1 MDKILES
8 ANQQAS
14 LAVAAAEEQFDERL
28 FQEFMEKNP
37 IWDFHSL
44 SKEEYVAKGRE
55 EKLSLIKKYYND
67 MKNGELLFFFVFFLF
82 LNNAGSNKFI

>member
-28 FQEFMEKNP
+28 FQQFMEKNP
-37 IWDFHSL
+37 IWDFPSL
-44 SKEEYVAKGRE
+44 SQEEYVAKGGE
-55 EKLSLIKKYYND
+55 EKLLLIKKYYND
-67 MKNGELLFFFVFFLF
+67 MKNGELLFFFFVFF

>member
-1 MDKILES
+1 MES

-14 LAVAAAEEQFDERL
+14 LAVAAAEEQFDERM
-28 FQEFMEKNP
+28 FQQFTEKNP

-55 EKLSLIKKYYND
+55 EKLLLIKRYYDD
-67 MKNGELLFFFVFFLF
+67 MKNGELLFFFLFFFGITPVSTSLF
-82 LNNAGSNKFI
+82 S